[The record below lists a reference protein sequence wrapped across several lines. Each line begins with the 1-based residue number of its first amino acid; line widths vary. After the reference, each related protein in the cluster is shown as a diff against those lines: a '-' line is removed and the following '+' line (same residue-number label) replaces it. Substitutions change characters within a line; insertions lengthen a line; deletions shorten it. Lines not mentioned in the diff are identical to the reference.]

1 MSATAKTKISDPL
14 VLFCAYAL
22 LFLPAIDGF
31 AGLAFQFGRSIEL
44 NSVIGRQAAEHTTE
58 GSKKQL
64 EGGEWVPIKIYSNLK
79 LGLRSQVH
87 T

>member
-31 AGLAFQFGRSIEL
+31 AGLAFQFGRNIEL
-44 NSVIGRQAAEHTTE
+44 NSVIGRQAEGHTH
-58 GSKKQL
+58 SS
-64 EGGEWVPIKIYSNLK
+64 GGGGRRGPPIPS
-79 LGLRSQVH
+79 RC
-87 T
+87 